1 MSDYEPVHY
10 YLKKQ
15 SLLLISMII
24 SGLAVAISFFNMIM
38 CVENEFDP
46 LLVEDALLNRR
57 IENKQKREEEERLQK
72 EKERQ
77 QNVSNQFANAF

>member
-1 MSDYEPVHY
+1 
-10 YLKKQ
+10 
-15 SLLLISMII
+15 MII

-72 EKERQ
+72 EKEH
-77 QNVSNQFANAF
+77 

>member
-1 MSDYEPVHY
+1 
-10 YLKKQ
+10 
-15 SLLLISMII
+15 MII